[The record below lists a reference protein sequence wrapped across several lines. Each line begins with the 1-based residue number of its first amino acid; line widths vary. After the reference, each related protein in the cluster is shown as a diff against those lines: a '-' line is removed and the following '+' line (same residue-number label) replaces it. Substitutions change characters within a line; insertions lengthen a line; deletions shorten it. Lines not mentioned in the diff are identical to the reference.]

1 MRTALNGML
10 GLIGILIS
18 VMAPSNKTVAIADA
32 TTETHNVAVIFG
44 LHVALP
50 EDMKTFPTGLVPLP

>member
-1 MRTALNGML
+1 MRTALNSIL

-18 VMAPSNKTVAIADA
+18 ILAPSNKTVAISDA
-32 TTETHNVAVIFG
+32 ITETHNVAVIFG

-50 EDMKTFPTGLVPLP
+50 EDMKTFPIELVPLP